1 MSWIIF
7 RLGLDPKMLA
17 KILNMSSGRCWSSD
31 TYNPCPGV
39 FENVPSSNNYDG
51 GFGTALMTKV
61 KPVVVERRERENS
74 VCKSNW
80 ILLFISGKLLK
91 LILFTLVFFWINSK
105 ISKNLNSVVYNYLN
119 KVDHDFR
126 IWDWQTMQP
135 KTPTQL
141 WAWGSERLRFTPRW
155 LKRAM
160 AVKTSPSSL
169 RSSRK
174 CRALRWRRKRRNSLI
189 NECNIPCII
198 FIW

>member
-1 MSWIIF
+1 
-7 RLGLDPKMLA
+7 MLW
-17 KILNMSSGRCWSSD
+17 R
-31 TYNPCPGV
+31 
-39 FENVPSSNNYDG
+39 E
-51 GFGTALMTKV
+51 
-61 KPVVVERRERENS
+61 ERERIVYAKVIEFYYL
-74 VCKSNW
+74 
-80 ILLFISGKLLK
+80 IYFISGKLLK

-141 WAWGSERLRFTPRW
+141 WAWDSERSRFTPRW
-155 LKRAM
+155 PKRATV
-160 AVKTSPSSL
+160 VKTSPSSL

-174 CRALRWRRKRRNSLI
+174 CQALRWRRKRRNSLI